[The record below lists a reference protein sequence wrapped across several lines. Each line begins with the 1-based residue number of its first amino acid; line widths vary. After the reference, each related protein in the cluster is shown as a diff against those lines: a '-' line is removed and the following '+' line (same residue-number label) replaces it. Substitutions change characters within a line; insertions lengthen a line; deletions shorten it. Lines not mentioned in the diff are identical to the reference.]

1 MRAWLKSS
9 SRLPGAGEWADFLR
23 GSLGALAAAAAVRA
37 WECRSRVPAFAYAI
51 LAVALTVGPVVEVA
65 PYLADTIAGRR
76 AFPVL
81 ATFSTDHEVLR
92 WEREQATLARGA
104 GPGCRVEFLTGPAE
118 YPGVSL
124 RPVVGDFDGYRWL
137 CYEFQVIGAPLELAT
152 SVRTGVG
159 GPDRTTHTDVA
170 QWYTRGTHIARLD
183 LAAMAAQGRPERLDL
198 SDVRSVILFVVR
210 PQESR
215 TIVLTRVWL
224 EP

>member
-1 MRAWLKSS
+1 M
-9 SRLPGAGEWADFLR
+9 
-23 GSLGALAAAAAVRA
+23 
-37 WECRSRVPAFAYAI
+37 
-51 LAVALTVGPVVEVA
+51 
-65 PYLADTIAGRR
+65 
-76 AFPVL
+76 
-81 ATFSTDHEVLR
+81 
-92 WEREQATLARGA
+92 
-104 GPGCRVEFLTGPAE
+104 
-118 YPGVSL
+118 
-124 RPVVGDFDGYRWL
+124 GDFDGYRWL

-183 LAAMAAQGRPERLDL
+183 RAAMAAQGRPERLDL